1 MNIFLSKQAVLSK
14 KNIYCNTRLNL
25 FEQLQFLHM
34 HYAYSFSTTGKENTC
49 WQNILKLTHIWFH
62 YCLAMIMYIYP
73 KDFFK
78 KKGGGVVNTRNHF
91 QWKFD
96 ANLDIYTK
104 YMYLYQKHF
113 LTLRSVLWNNFLNR
127 IRWID
132 N

>member
-49 WQNILKLTHIWFH
+49 WQNILSWRTFDFIIAWQWLCTFI
-62 YCLAMIMYIYP
+62 P
-73 KDFFK
+73 KIFK
-78 KKGGGVVNTRNHF
+78 KKGGVVNTRNHF